1 MDNCNLLRFKGGM
14 NILKKRIL
22 MVLLIIVL
30 SLTVIYI
37 YSINKVK
44 NSVNYYL
51 INIEGYSKNEYSL
64 NVIYE
69 PLNYFLPAES
79 PYVITVIF
87 NDEPNATYYYKYRKN
102 GEVYPSG
109 AYDENDRSGYPQFK
123 H

>member
-1 MDNCNLLRFKGGM
+1 M

-22 MVLLIIVL
+22 IILLIIIL

-51 INIEGYSKNEYSL
+51 TNIKGYSKNEYSL
-64 NVIYE
+64 NVIYQ
-69 PLNYFLPAES
+69 PLNSLLPADS
-79 PYVITVIF
+79 PYVITVVF
-87 NDEPNATYYYKYRKN
+87 NDEPSATYYYKYRKN
-102 GEVYPSG
+102 GEVSPSG
-109 AYDENDRSGYPQFK
+109 AYDENDRSGDPQFK

>member
-1 MDNCNLLRFKGGM
+1 M
-14 NILKKRIL
+14 NTLKKRIL
-22 MVLLIIVL
+22 IVLLIIVL
-30 SLTVIYI
+30 SVTVIYR

-51 INIEGYSKNEYSL
+51 INIEGYSKNDYSL

-69 PLNYFLPAES
+69 PINTFLPAGS
-79 PYVITVIF
+79 PYVITVVF

-102 GEVYPSG
+102 GEVSQSG
-109 AYDENDRSGYPQFK
+109 ACDENDRSGYPQFK